1 MFSKHKS
8 LTTNSVNL
16 LSNVVHIEDKKKQK
30 RSAINWPADAIYTRE
45 RPKNVSAE
53 NVVTK
58 AKMERER
65 EKKKK
70 EKKLVFEP
78 STEITFNVCI

>member
-1 MFSKHKS
+1 MKYLQWLFTCPDI
-8 LTTNSVNL
+8 LTN
-16 LSNVVHIEDKKKQK
+16 K
-30 RSAINWPADAIYTRE
+30 
-45 RPKNVSAE
+45 
-53 NVVTK
+53 
-58 AKMERER
+58 ERER